1 MAPLLNVPVSHLGE
15 MAFVT
20 VTPDEMDVF
29 LLCSSLCFPNSLTN
43 RGTVSLKEMLRN
55 EGAGLLYCQSSIY
68 SRMFTHKPWHCVIEG
83 NVEK

>member
-29 LLCSSLCFPNSLTN
+29 LQCSSLCFPNSLTN
-43 RGTVSLKEMLRN
+43 RRPVGTVSLKEMLRN
-55 EGAGLLYCQSSIY
+55 EGTDPFIPSILGG
-68 SRMFTHKPWHCVIEG
+68 WL
-83 NVEK
+83 

>member
-20 VTPDEMDVF
+20 VTPDDMDVF

-43 RGTVSLKEMLRN
+43 RGTVK
-55 EGAGLLYCQSSIY
+55 AD
-68 SRMFTHKPWHCVIEG
+68 
-83 NVEK
+83 